1 MVLVMNGHF
10 YLKTVHGFRPKV
22 PAGVGAGHV
31 SYAESN
37 LASGM
42 SDMRT
47 TIACLLVSGKRTGSS
62 GGGERKVG
70 YVKGYRKQLLAQCSH
85 SCN

>member
-10 YLKTVHGFRPKV
+10 YLKTVHGFRPKE

-42 SDMRT
+42 SDMKAT
-47 TIACLLVSGKRTGSS
+47 AACLVP
-62 GGGERKVG
+62 
-70 YVKGYRKQLLAQCSH
+70 YY
-85 SCN
+85 

>member
-42 SDMRT
+42 SDMEAAT
-47 TIACLLVSGKRTGSS
+47 ASLLLGIIVVSLSALTQHRLIT
-62 GGGERKVG
+62 R
-70 YVKGYRKQLLAQCSH
+70 
-85 SCN
+85 